1 MSSVLFNTATL
12 SNLLN
17 LFKFPDE
24 EKGLTKDRQAVL
36 TNRIVLLA
44 IILGSVFYSIELLLN
59 PIVAHWVFFSL
70 CSIFSLTIFL
80 NAKCYYTLAKTIGL
94 LMFNILL
101 YLVCGSK
108 NYEGVYLE
116 LHFISAALVA
126 LMLFGYEGKKFA
138 VTFSI
143 IAMGTYL
150 LSNHYQ
156 NSFIPLHHYTS
167 GQITVL
173 FIFNLAIFV
182 VLNFSILFMFLRI
195 NAKVEE
201 RLRVVNLEL
210 LELNDSK
217 DKLFSII
224 GHDLKGPL
232 NSLSAFSELL
242 TQDALT
248 ANETK
253 MLAKNLNQSVDNA
266 KSLLEDLLEW
276 GRSQTG
282 STEFEPEQ
290 LDLAVEVKETLDLL
304 SGIAKDK
311 NINVTSNI
319 QGKAFVNA
327 HRYSINMVV
336 RNLLSNAIKFT
347 REGGS
352 ITITIAASSM
362 VTVSVEDTGVGMP
375 ASTVQKLFQLGNRVS
390 TLGTA
395 KEKGTGLGLIL
406 CKDFVEKNGG
416 TIHVESKEG
425 VGSKFYFTVPKG

>member
-1 MSSVLFNTATL
+1 MSSVLFNMSTL

-36 TNRIVLLA
+36 TNRIALLA
-44 IILGSVFYSIELLLN
+44 IMLGSVFYSIELVLN

-108 NYEGVYLE
+108 NYEGVNLE

-138 VTFSI
+138 VTFLI
-143 IAMGTYL
+143 IALGTYF
-150 LSNHYQ
+150 LSNHFQ
-156 NSFIPLHHYTS
+156 NSFIPPHHYTNE
-167 GQITVL
+167 QITVL

-232 NSLSAFSELL
+232 NSLRAFSELL
-242 TQDALT
+242 AQNALT
-248 ANETK
+248 ATETK
-253 MLAKNLNQSVDNA
+253 MLAKNLNHSVDNA

-282 STEFEPEQ
+282 SIEFEPEQ
-290 LDLAVEVKETLDLL
+290 FDLAVEVKETLDLL

-347 REGGS
+347 REGGR
-352 ITITIAASSM
+352 
-362 VTVSVEDTGVGMP
+362 
-375 ASTVQKLFQLGNRVS
+375 LR
-390 TLGTA
+390 
-395 KEKGTGLGLIL
+395 
-406 CKDFVEKNGG
+406 
-416 TIHVESKEG
+416 
-425 VGSKFYFTVPKG
+425 

>member
-1 MSSVLFNTATL
+1 MSTL
-12 SNLLN
+12 ANLLN
-17 LFKFPDE
+17 LFKFPDD

-36 TNRIVLLA
+36 TNRIALLT
-44 IILGSVFYSIELLLN
+44 IILGSIFYPIELLFN
-59 PIVAHWVFFSL
+59 SAVAHWVFFSL
-70 CSIFSLTIFL
+70 CGILSLVIFL
-80 NAKCYYTLAKTIGL
+80 NTKGYYMLSKTIGL
-94 LMFNILL
+94 LMYNIVL

-116 LHFISAALVA
+116 LHFISTALAA
-126 LMLFGYEGKKFA
+126 LMLFGYEEKKFA
-138 VTFSI
+138 VTFLI
-143 IAMGTYL
+143 IAISTYF

-156 NSFIPLHHYTS
+156 NSFIPLHHYTNE
-167 GQITVL
+167 QITVL
-173 FIFNLAIFV
+173 FIFNLAIFMI
-182 VLNFSILFMFLRI
+182 LNFSILFMFLRI

-201 RLRVVNLEL
+201 RLRKVNLEL

-232 NSLSAFSELL
+232 NSLSAFSKLL
-242 TQDALT
+242 AQDAIT
-248 ANETK
+248 ETEAK
-253 MLAKNLNQSVDNA
+253 MLAKSLNQSVDNA

-290 LDLAVEVKETLDLL
+290 FDLAVEVKETLDLL

-311 NINVTSNI
+311 NINVTNNI
-319 QGKAFVNA
+319 QGKAFVKA

-352 ITITIAASSM
+352 ITITITASSM
-362 VTVSVEDTGVGMP
+362 VNVSVEDTGVGMP
-375 ASTVQKLFQLGNRVS
+375 ASIVQKLFQLGNRVS

-395 KEKGTGLGLIL
+395 KEKGTGVGLIL

-416 TIHVESKEG
+416 TIHVESTEG

>member
-1 MSSVLFNTATL
+1 MSTL
-12 SNLLN
+12 HRLSDF
-17 LFKFPDE
+17 FKFPDE
-24 EKGLTKDRQAVL
+24 EKGLTKDRQVVL
-36 TNRIVLLA
+36 TNRIALISIVLA
-44 IILGSVFYSIELLLN
+44 TVFYLIELLLN
-59 PIVAHWVFFSL
+59 SIVANWIFFSF
-70 CSIFSLTIFL
+70 CSISLLILAL
-80 NAKCYYTLAKTIGL
+80 NAKGYNALAKSIGL
-94 LMFNILL
+94 LMYNAFL
-101 YLVCGSK
+101 YLVCGSE
-108 NYEGVYLE
+108 NYENVYFE
-116 LHFISAALVA
+116 LHFISAVLTAF
-126 LMLFGYEGKKFA
+126 MFFGYQEKKFA

-143 IAMGTYL
+143 ITICTYF
-150 LSNHYQ
+150 LSSRYPNA
-156 NSFIPLHHYTS
+156 FIPPHHYT
-167 GQITVL
+167 GEQITLL
-173 FIFNLAIFV
+173 FIINLATFV
-182 VLNFSILFMFLRI
+182 ILNFSILFMFLRV

-217 DKLFSII
+217 DRLFSII

-232 NSLSAFSELL
+232 NSLSAFSNLL
-242 TQDALT
+242 AQDAIT
-248 ANETK
+248 ETEAK
-253 MLAKNLNQSVDNA
+253 MLAKSLNQSVDNA
-266 KSLLEDLLEW
+266 KNLLEDLLEW

-290 LDLAVEVKETLDLL
+290 FDLAVEVKETLDLL

-319 QGKAFVNA
+319 QGKAFINA

-352 ITITIAASSM
+352 ITITITASSM

-375 ASTVQKLFQLGNRVS
+375 ASTVQKLFQLGNRIS

-416 TIHVESKEG
+416 TIHVESTEG
-425 VGSKFYFTVPKG
+425 VGSRFYFTIPTK